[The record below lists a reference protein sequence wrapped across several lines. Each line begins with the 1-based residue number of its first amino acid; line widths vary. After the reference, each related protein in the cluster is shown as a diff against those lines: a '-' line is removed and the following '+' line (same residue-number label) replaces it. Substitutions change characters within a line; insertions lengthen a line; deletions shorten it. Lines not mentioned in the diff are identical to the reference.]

1 MTEFVRKKKFQREFI
16 RVCLG
21 EQDLASLARRISKT
35 METEPGEIT
44 IEVETA
50 DGQDSFES
58 NDPAFFTSDDMPT
71 NIKNVSIS
79 YNDYS
84 APITCTLTNRWRW
97 QSSQMVHG
105 SFMLSVEGTGHEVE
119 QLFRDLERDLAARQ
133 VFGQWL
139 LLARYKTWAWF
150 LVSMISA
157 AAMYSVF
164 DIVLDLWALLQPEF
178 RKSTLNQVMTVIG
191 FVMTSVSLFGGP
203 VWFYK
208 TIGKYLPPV
217 EFTGRLAGRN
227 TLGQKTFYWVA
238 ILFLAPIFVNI
249 FSKLLL
255 DIIRLWL
262 SAG

>member
-16 RVCLG
+16 RVCLS

-58 NDPAFFTSDDMPT
+58 NDPAFFTSDDMPK
-71 NIKNVSIS
+71 NIENVAIS
-79 YNDYS
+79 YSDYS
-84 APITCTLTNRWRW
+84 APIKCELTNHYQR
-97 QSSQMVHG
+97 SQKVHG
-105 SFMLSVEGTGHEVE
+105 SFMLTVEGTGQGVE
-119 QLFRDLERDLAARQ
+119 QLFRDLESDLAARQ
-133 VFGQWL
+133 VIGQWL
-139 LLARYKTWAWF
+139 LLVKDKFWADF
-150 LVSMISA
+150 LVSMFSA

-178 RKSTLNQVMTVIG
+178 RMSTLHQVLTGIG
-191 FVMTSVSLFGGP
+191 FVMIFVSLFGGP
-203 VWFYK
+203 VWLYK
-208 TIGKYLPPV
+208 TIEKHLPPV

-227 TLGQKTFYWVA
+227 TLGQKPFYWVA
-238 ILFLAPIFVNI
+238 ILILVPIFVNI
-249 FSKLLL
+249 FSELLL